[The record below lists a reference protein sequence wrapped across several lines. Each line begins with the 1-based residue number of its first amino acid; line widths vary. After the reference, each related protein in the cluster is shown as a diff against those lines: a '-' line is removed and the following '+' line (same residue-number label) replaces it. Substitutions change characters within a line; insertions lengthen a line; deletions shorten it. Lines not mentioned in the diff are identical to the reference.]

1 MDDKINNKMGSK
13 NFLKTLYTVV
23 MNFISAVVNFFRK
36 MKFKITGHKYK
47 LFDKDSNVK
56 RDDEDS
62 LKEMVENEFGNFDS
76 TKRSDR
82 MEMKKLY
89 YTNDERKLIDDTLK
103 YIDILIKDRDQNDK
117 INSVVIPE
125 SEPEKSQDEE
135 NLQRYIE
142 EKNTKLAE
150 VLKKHGFD
158 NYGDFV
164 IRANENIRRLGIK
177 TEAENGILYHEFEKI
192 KDRLQ
197 SIKENNYRHP
207 EGFQNILRDSRGEA
221 FYTGL

>member
-47 LFDKDSNVK
+47 LFDRGSEV
-56 RDDEDS
+56 RIDDIDNE
-62 LKEMVENEFGNFDS
+62 KNIVENEFGNFDS

-89 YTNDERKLIDDTLK
+89 YTNDERKLIDDTLQ

-117 INSVVIPE
+117 INSVVISE

-197 SIKENNYRHP
+197 SIKENN
-207 EGFQNILRDSRGEA
+207 
-221 FYTGL
+221 